1 MQVLLITTMHWPFP
15 AQLAGAFAGAGA
27 QVEALCPSASIL
39 AKSRHVRQR
48 HAYHLLMPD
57 LSLRLAVKRSS
68 AKLVIPCDDLAAEMV
83 SRMCGEGEIGRQ
95 EFLTRAANAGAPV
108 AASIAIAR
116 ESDIDKAIRQ
126 FGLPLVV
133 KCDSTWGGDGVAI
146 AHTPEDAR
154 QALRN
159 FRRDSRLRNLVRA
172 IRRKRSYFLSRA
184 LRPVASSITAQRFI
198 AGHPATSAIAC
209 WNGMVVAQHHFDVT
223 VSSGTGPASVI
234 TRRDCPRMMAAAS
247 AVARE
252 FHLSGLFG
260 LDYMRD
266 ANGDVHLLELNRRA
280 VPTSHLALTDDLAA
294 GLLIAAGASVRRR
307 APATTLD
314 RIALFPREWLR
325 APASPW
331 LKSAFHDVPWDDPA
345 VVRACAQAA
354 PVDAQAL
361 LEAAK
366 SPALTA
372 KIPVPARK

>member
-1 MQVLLITTMHWPFP
+1 MQVLLATTMHWPFP

-27 QVEALCPSASIL
+27 QVEAMCPSASIL
-39 AKSRHVRQR
+39 AKSRHVARR

-57 LSLRLAVKRSS
+57 LSLRLAVKRSG

-83 SRMCGEGEIGRQ
+83 NRMRGEPEIGRQ
-95 EFLTRAANAGAPV
+95 DFLTRAASAGAPV
-108 AASIAIAR
+108 AASIAITH
-116 ESDIDKAIRQ
+116 ETGIDDAIRQ
-126 FGLPLVV
+126 LGLPLVV

-146 AHTPEDAR
+146 AHSREEAR
-154 QALRN
+154 QAVRN
-159 FRRDSRLRNLVRA
+159 LQRDSRLRSLVRA
-172 IRRKRSYFLSRA
+172 VRRKRSYFLSRA
-184 LRPVASSITAQRFI
+184 LRPVTPHITAQRFI

-294 GLLIAAGASVRRR
+294 ALLAAAGGPARRR
-307 APATTLD
+307 APVTAKD
-314 RIALFPREWLR
+314 QIALFPREWLR

-331 LKSAFHDVPWDDPA
+331 LKTAFHDVPWDDPA

-354 PVDAQAL
+354 PADAQAQL
-361 LEAAK
+361 QAGK
-366 SPALTA
+366 SPALTP